1 MEVIARPVGGNV
13 DRMAEKVFMKSIEL
27 LGGLK
32 KLVEYRNLTWL
43 PSLAEAAYVVVLK
56 NEALRTYSEIA
67 RELGITENTVRN
79 IATADE
85 SKVMEYIHGELEKRP
100 KEHIAGGIA
109 KLAYRK
115 LKESGALEEDEV
127 EMGQDVIETLEI
139 AWAVLVLSRIRGM
152 HFPAEKGELME
163 RLRGIIVKER
173 GREYRIEDLLE
184 RMEYPVKSPAELL
197 RKIREAASAGA

>member
-1 MEVIARPVGGNV
+1 MEVIARPKGGNV
-13 DRMAEKVFMKSIEL
+13 DKMAEKVFMKSIEL

-56 NEALRTYSEIA
+56 NEALKTYSEIA
-67 RELGITENTVRN
+67 RELGITENTVKN

-85 SKVMEYIHGELEKRP
+85 SKVMEYIHGELEERP

-115 LKESGALEEDEV
+115 LKESGALDEEEV
-127 EMGQDVIETLEI
+127 EMSQDIIESLEI
-139 AWAVLVLSRIRGM
+139 AWAVLVLSRIKGM
-152 HFPAEKGELME
+152 HFPVDKDELAG
-163 RLRGIIVKER
+163 RLRGIMVREK
-173 GREYRIEDLLE
+173 GREYRIEDLLD
-184 RMEYPVKSPAELL
+184 RIEYPIRSPAELL
-197 RKIREAASAGA
+197 RKIKEAA

>member
-1 MEVIARPVGGNV
+1 VEIIAKPKGAGNV
-13 DRMAEKVFMKSIEL
+13 DKMAEKVFLESIKI

-56 NEALRTYSEIA
+56 NEAFKTYSEIA
-67 RELGITENTVRN
+67 KELGITETTVKN

-85 SKVMEYIHGELEKRP
+85 EEVKKYIEGELEERP

-115 LKESGALEEDEV
+115 LKEEKKLDEGEV
-127 EMGQDVIETLEI
+127 EIYHDEIEALGI
-139 AWAVLVLSRIRGM
+139 DWAIHVLARIRGV
-152 HFPAEKGELME
+152 HFPVNKEDLVEKLK
-163 RLRGIIVKER
+163 GIIVK
-173 GREYRIEDLLE
+173 GKNIEEILE
-184 RMEYPVKSPAELL
+184 KIEYPVKSPAELL
-197 RKIREAASAGA
+197 HKIRVAAET

>member
-1 MEVIARPVGGNV
+1 MEVIAKPKGGNV

-56 NEALRTYSEIA
+56 NEALKTYSEIA
-67 RELGITENTVRN
+67 RELGITENTVKN

-85 SKVMEYIHGELEKRP
+85 SRVMEYIHGELDERP
-100 KEHIAGGIA
+100 REHIAGGIA

-115 LKESGALEEDEV
+115 LKESGALDEEEV
-127 EMGQDVIETLEI
+127 EITQDVIESLEI
-139 AWAVLVLSRIRGM
+139 AWAVIVLSRIKGM
-152 HFPAEKGELME
+152 HFPADRDELADRLSGIVVREK
-163 RLRGIIVKER
+163 
-173 GREYRIEDLLE
+173 GREYRIEELLE
-184 RMEYPVKSPAELL
+184 KIEYPVKSPAELL
-197 RKIREAASAGA
+197 KKLKEAAI